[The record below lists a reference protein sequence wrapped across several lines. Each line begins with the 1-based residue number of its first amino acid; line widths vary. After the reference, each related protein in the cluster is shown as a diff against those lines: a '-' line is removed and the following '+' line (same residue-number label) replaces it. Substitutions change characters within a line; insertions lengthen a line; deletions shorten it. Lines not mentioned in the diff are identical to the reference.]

1 MALSKLSLSVG
12 MVHIPVRIDN
22 AIGTGTKPS
31 GKYVCAASGVP
42 MKSSG
47 GGGGG
52 SVWCGEE
59 HDGVECSRAI
69 GYPKPDGTFFVP
81 ADDDLQRLVGE
92 KDRLIKL
99 DTFVPTEE
107 IDSVYFEKTYVPKP
121 EKGHESAFWLVAG
134 RLQALDRI
142 ACGRATISEDEKMIF
157 LRWSSRFECLFVSV
171 GVYDEQIKKELIA
184 ASQAT
189 RPDVTYGKPMIEM
202 ADTMMK
208 KVFISPF
215 EPEDHQPTRWHGLRD
230 LILANGASP
239 NGEAKGDTS
248 EPTVDLMA
256 SLKATVAAASA
267 KKPAAPKK
275 PATRKTT
282 SRKKV
287 A

>member
-1 MALSKLSLSVG
+1 MSLSKLSLSVG
-12 MVHIPVRIDN
+12 MVNIPVEIHN
-22 AIGTGTKPS
+22 AIGVGTKPS
-31 GKYVCAASGVP
+31 GKYVCAESGVP
-42 MKSSG
+42 MLG
-47 GGGGG
+47 NGGGGG
-52 SVWCGEE
+52 SGRQWCGEE
-59 HDGVECSRAI
+59 HEGVACSRAI

-81 ADDDLQRLVGE
+81 DDNELERIKGP

-99 DTFVPTEE
+99 DTFVPSEE
-107 IDSVYFEKTYVPKP
+107 IDPVYFEKTYVAKP
-121 EKGHESAFWLVAG
+121 EKGHESSFWLVAG

-142 ACGRATISEDEKMIF
+142 ACGRATLSEDEKMVF
-157 LRWSSRFECLFVSV
+157 LRWSTRFECLFVSV

-189 RPDVTYGKPMIEM
+189 RPDVTYGKPMIAM

-230 LILANGASP
+230 LIVANGAAP

-256 SLKATVAAASA
+256 SLQATVAAASA
-267 KKPAAPKK
+267 KAKKPAPKK
-275 PATRKTT
+275 RAAS
-282 SRKKV
+282 SRKRV